1 MKKLIQIVRDNCEF
15 AKEEIEQEKLVTNLS
30 NAFVKLLTEDQV
42 AKFVDFLIARD
53 KLEDIKINN
62 HIITTHKICKEVFK
76 LR

>member
-15 AKEEIEQEKLVTNLS
+15 TKEEIEQEAIVTGLTNS
-30 NAFVKLLTEDQV
+30 FVKMLTEDQV

-53 KLEDIKINN
+53 KLENIKINN
-62 HIITTHKICKEVFK
+62 HIVATHKICKEVFK

>member
-15 AKEEIEQEKLVTNLS
+15 TKEEIEQEKLVTNLS
-30 NAFVKLLTEDQV
+30 DAFVKTLTENQV

-53 KLEDIKINN
+53 TLEDIKINN
-62 HIITTHKICKEVFK
+62 HIVTTHKICKEVFK

>member
-1 MKKLIQIVRDNCEF
+1 MEKLIQIVKDNCEF
-15 AKEEIEQEKLVTNLS
+15 TKEEIEQEALVTGLTNS
-30 NAFVKLLTEDQV
+30 FVKILTEDQV

-62 HIITTHKICKEVFK
+62 RIVTTHKICKEVFK

>member
-1 MKKLIQIVRDNCEF
+1 MKKLIQIVKDNCEF
-15 AKEEIEQEKLVTNLS
+15 TKEEIEQEAIVTGLTNS
-30 NAFVKLLTEDQV
+30 FVKILTEDQV

-62 HIITTHKICKEVFK
+62 HIVTTHKIYKEVFK

>member
-1 MKKLIQIVRDNCEF
+1 MKKLIKIVRNNCEF
-15 AKEEIEQEKLVTNLS
+15 TKEEIEQEKLVTGLS
-30 NAFVKLLTEDQV
+30 NAFVEILTENQV

-62 HIITTHKICKEVFK
+62 HIATTHKICKEVFK

>member
-1 MKKLIQIVRDNCEF
+1 MRIT
-15 AKEEIEQEKLVTNLS
+15 KEEIEQEKLVTDLS
-30 NAFVKLLTEDQV
+30 NAFVKTLTEDQV

-62 HIITTHKICKEVFK
+62 HIVATRKICKEVFK

>member
-15 AKEEIEQEKLVTNLS
+15 TKEEIEQEKLVTDLS
-30 NAFVKLLTEDQV
+30 NAFVKTLTEDQV
-42 AKFVDFLIARD
+42 TKFVDLLIARD

-62 HIITTHKICKEVFK
+62 HIVTTHKICKEVFK

>member
-15 AKEEIEQEKLVTNLS
+15 TKEEIKQEKLVTDLS
-30 NAFVKLLTEDQV
+30 NAFVKTLTEDQV
-42 AKFVDFLIARD
+42 SKFVDFLIARD

-62 HIITTHKICKEVFK
+62 HIMTTHKSCKEVFK

>member
-15 AKEEIEQEKLVTNLS
+15 TKEEIEQEKLVTDLS
-30 NAFVKLLTEDQV
+30 NAFVKTLTEDQV

-53 KLEDIKINN
+53 KLENIKINN
-62 HIITTHKICKEVFK
+62 HIVATHKICKEVFK

>member
-15 AKEEIEQEKLVTNLS
+15 TKEEIEQEKLVTGLS
-30 NAFVKLLTEDQV
+30 NAFVKTLTEDQV
-42 AKFVDFLIARD
+42 SKFVDFLIARD

-62 HIITTHKICKEVFK
+62 HIMTTHKSCKEVFK

>member
-15 AKEEIEQEKLVTNLS
+15 TKEKIEQEKLVTDLS
-30 NAFVKLLTEDQV
+30 NAFVKTLTEDQV

-53 KLEDIKINN
+53 KLENIKINN
-62 HIITTHKICKEVFK
+62 HIVATHKICKEVFK

>member
-1 MKKLIQIVRDNCEF
+1 MKKLIQIVKDNCEF
-15 AKEEIEQEKLVTNLS
+15 TKEEIEQEALVTGLTNS
-30 NAFVKLLTEDQV
+30 FVKTLTEGQV

-62 HIITTHKICKEVFK
+62 HIVETHKICKEVFK

>member
-15 AKEEIEQEKLVTNLS
+15 TKEEIEQEKLATGLS
-30 NAFVKLLTEDQV
+30 NAFVEMLTEDQI

-53 KLEDIKINN
+53 TLEDIKINN
-62 HIITTHKICKEVFK
+62 HIATTHKICKEVFK

>member
-15 AKEEIEQEKLVTNLS
+15 AKEEIEQEKLVTGLS
-30 NAFVKLLTEDQV
+30 NTFVETLTEDQI

-62 HIITTHKICKEVFK
+62 HIATTHKICKEVFK

>member
-15 AKEEIEQEKLVTNLS
+15 TKEEIEQEALVTGLINS
-30 NAFVKLLTEDQV
+30 FVKMLTEDQV
-42 AKFVDFLIARD
+42 TKFVDFLIARD

>member
-15 AKEEIEQEKLVTNLS
+15 TKEEIEQEKFVTCLS
-30 NAFVKLLTEDQV
+30 NAFVETLTEDQV
-42 AKFVDFLIARD
+42 AKFVDFLVARD

-62 HIITTHKICKEVFK
+62 HIVATHKICKEVFK

>member
-15 AKEEIEQEKLVTNLS
+15 TKEEIEQEKLVTGLS
-30 NAFVKLLTEDQV
+30 NAFVEMLTEDQI

-53 KLEDIKINN
+53 KLEDIKVNN
-62 HIITTHKICKEVFK
+62 HIATTHKICKEVFK

>member
-15 AKEEIEQEKLVTNLS
+15 TKEEIEQEKLVTDLS
-30 NAFVKLLTEDQV
+30 NTFVKTLTEEQV
-42 AKFVDFLIARD
+42 TKFVDFLIARD

-62 HIITTHKICKEVFK
+62 HIMTTHKICKEVFK

>member
-15 AKEEIEQEKLVTNLS
+15 TKEEIEQETLVTGLTNS
-30 NAFVKLLTEDQV
+30 FVKILTEDQV

-62 HIITTHKICKEVFK
+62 HIVATHKICKEVFK